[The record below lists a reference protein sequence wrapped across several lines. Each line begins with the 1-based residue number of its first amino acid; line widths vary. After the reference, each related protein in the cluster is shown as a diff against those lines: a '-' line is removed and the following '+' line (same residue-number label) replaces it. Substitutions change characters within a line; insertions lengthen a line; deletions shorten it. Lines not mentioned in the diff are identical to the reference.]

1 VSRRVFSLTFAII
14 YFFQV
19 LEPPFSLCVVSFL
32 VFNSEYCTYLSQ
44 HAWPLQFC
52 NFYLYV
58 TIMMYSVMM
67 RQGGVL
73 FNFNL
78 NHIHGYKQFALGD
91 RNLSNLSKWQT
102 SVSSAFISQGSFQRR
117 LLNLLISEQKE
128 QKNPERVAA
137 GLKATLH
144 NPTVSAEAKSRAQA
158 RLKEMGVDPD
168 IKTPSHKAKEESKTN
183 TEEGQSHDLRHEENV
198 HGYEVPEEHRILGGY
213 KATLK
218 S

>member
-1 VSRRVFSLTFAII
+1 
-14 YFFQV
+14 
-19 LEPPFSLCVVSFL
+19 
-32 VFNSEYCTYLSQ
+32 
-44 HAWPLQFC
+44 
-52 NFYLYV
+52 
-58 TIMMYSVMM
+58 MMRSM

-78 NHIHGYKQFALGD
+78 NHIHGYKQFTLASLGIA
-91 RNLSNLSKWQT
+91 NLSNLSKWQT
-102 SVSSAFISQGSFQRR
+102 LVSSVASQFQRSCLT
-117 LLNLLISEQKE
+117 LLSE

-158 RLKEMGVDPD
+158 RLKEMGVDAD
-168 IKTPSHKAKEESKTN
+168 TKAPSHKAKEETKKT
-183 TEEGQSHDLRHEENV
+183 TDESQPHDLRHEEG
-198 HGYEVPEEHRILGGY
+198 HAYEMPEEHRILGGY